1 MQEKIL
7 IVEDEPDVAE
17 LIRYN
22 LEKET
27 YRTVVAYSGAEAL
40 KAAEVH
46 APDLV
51 LLDIMLP
58 DLSGWEVCRIL
69 RDSPKSHSI
78 PILML
83 TALSSEEARVKGLTL
98 GADDFVTKPFSI
110 KELLLRIRKM
120 IDRHTTLR
128 SLLETEKEKD
138 LSLRYLVHELK
149 NSVTVIGG
157 FSALALRK
165 RDPENYLGR
174 ITAVA
179 KHADSLLNDASLLSR
194 LEMRGGS
201 LPMDSVDLG
210 ALIEEAVDS
219 FRDLAK
225 QRQIEIAFEEKAS
238 SMVQGNASAVRQVL
252 INLLSNAVKFNRDGA
267 KVCIRLREEMA
278 WIHLSV
284 KDEGCGIPPDEMP
297 RIFDRF
303 YRAPGSRQIKGTGLG
318 LYIAKLLVEAMAGKI
333 SVESTPGAG
342 STFTVSLQKQSAL
355 CETSPIPLALGDSN
369 CRQASL
375 VASPMP
381 STWKEG
387 ESKSSQSSSA
397 TRVST
402 AERPCQGDARRGSL
416 LCYSED

>member
-7 IVEDEPDVAE
+7 IVEDETDVAE

-40 KAAEVH
+40 QAAEIH

-69 RDSPKSHSI
+69 RDSAKSHSI

-174 ITAVA
+174 INAVA

-284 KDEGCGIPPDEMP
+284 KDEGYGIPPNEMP

-333 SVESTPGAG
+333 SVESTPGAA
-342 STFTVSLQKQSAL
+342 STFTVSLQKQSAIR
-355 CETSPIPLALGDSN
+355 ETSPIPLTLGDST
-369 CRQASL
+369 CQQASL

-381 STWKEG
+381 STRADG
-387 ESKSSQSSSA
+387 EIKSAQSSSA
-397 TRVST
+397 KRVST
-402 AERPCQGDARRGSL
+402 T
-416 LCYSED
+416 